1 MLRTKSGLPKHCC
14 WNTDQRGNRYVRF
27 RKNGVTTNLTG
38 IPWSE
43 GFMRQYATALEGVNS
58 KANIGAERTRPGSF
72 NALVVSY
79 YRSPE
84 FLGLKASTQ
93 TARRGVLERFR
104 NEHGDKPV
112 NRLSRAHIKNII
124 GAKANT
130 PEAANTL
137 LKVLRLILN
146 YAVSIDMIAANPA
159 IGIKQYRS
167 KNPDGIHTF
176 TEEEL
181 TQFIARH
188 PVGTMP
194 HLATMLMLC
203 LGQRRSD
210 VIRMGW
216 QHVRNGKT
224 GKTIALRQEKTKTA
238 LTIPIHPDLEQ
249 ALAAAPRDNLTF
261 IVGKF
266 GKPFTPIGFS
276 NWYRDRCDEAGL
288 PQCSA
293 HGLRKLA
300 ATRLA
305 EVGCSEREIMA
316 ITGHRSVSE
325 VSRYTKAAEQSRLAE
340 RAIAKLTSAVAATRT
355 EQDEKLS
362 SAPDPLDK
370 TTSN

>member
-43 GFMRQYATALEGVNS
+43 DFMRQYATALEGVNNT
-58 KANIGAERTRPGSF
+58 ANIGAERTRPGSF

-93 TARRGVLERFR
+93 AARRWVLERFR
-104 NEHGDKPV
+104 NEHGDKPI
-112 NRLSRAHIKNII
+112 NRLTRAHIKNII

-130 PEAANTL
+130 PEAANNL

-146 YAVSIDMIAANPA
+146 HAVSIDMIASNPA
-159 IGIKQYRS
+159 IGVKRYNS

-176 TEEEL
+176 TEDEL
-181 TQFIARH
+181 AQFIARH

-203 LGQRRSD
+203 LGQRMSD
-210 VIRMGW
+210 AIRMGW
-216 QHVRNGKT
+216 QHVRNGAIT
-224 GKTIALRQEKTKTA
+224 LRQEKTGTA

-261 IVGKF
+261 IVNKF
-266 GKPFTPIGFS
+266 GKPYTPIGFS
-276 NWYRDRCDEAGL
+276 GWYRDRCDEAGL
-288 PQCSA
+288 PQCSS

-305 EVGCSEREIMA
+305 DVGCSEREIMA
-316 ITGHRSVSE
+316 ITGHKSVSE
-325 VSRYTKAAEQSRLAE
+325 VSRYTRAAEQVRLAGQ
-340 RAIAKLTSAVAATRT
+340 AIAKLKAAPPATRT
-355 EQDEKLS
+355 ERDEKLS

-370 TTSN
+370 TAFN